1 MLWRGLR
8 GLFEPA
14 LAEGVTLES
23 FFARGVNPMPVFRV
37 ASAPVRA
44 SALALTLLVLA
55 GACAAA
61 PGAEPKANKV
71 ENSNLD
77 APLFYQLLLGEIELR
92 EGQAGTAYQ
101 LMLDAARRSKDE
113 QLFKRA
119 TEIALQARAGD
130 QALAAAVAWR
140 QALPDSQDAMR
151 YQIQLLV
158 ALNRLPEVEEPL
170 LSLLRHAPRPALP
183 SMLEAVPRF
192 LARATD
198 RHATAVFVERALQPF
213 VDAADTRASAL
224 AAIGRAWLL
233 ADDRAKAL
241 AALRRASDADAGA
254 EGPALLA
261 LDMLP
266 ATPEAEAVV
275 TRQLL
280 ARPASPTVRLLYV
293 RTLATS
299 QRLAEA
305 TAQVQILTLAEPKL
319 APPWLTLGA
328 LELEMRRPKEA
339 IAALQN
345 YVRLVEGGA
354 PVNFAA
360 APVVPAP
367 SPADAG
373 DDEDDTPP
381 NTTSALTQAFLLLAQ
396 AAEQDQDFAGAERW
410 LARIDSPQRALEV
423 QARRA
428 SLLARQGKM
437 TAARELIRRVPEQ
450 SPADARAKLL
460 AETELLRDR
469 KMFVEAEQVL
479 AQANKT
485 FPDDTDLLY
494 EQAMLDEKLDRVD
507 VMERLLRRVIEL
519 KADHQQAYNALGYS
533 LSDRKIRLPE
543 ARALI
548 QKALELSPGEPS
560 ITDSLGWVEYR
571 LGNREEAIRLLRG
584 AYQARPDPEIGAHL
598 GEVLWSAG
606 QSEEARRVF
615 REARSRDAQND
626 VLRETLARLRVD
638 L

>member
-1 MLWRGLR
+1 M
-8 GLFEPA
+8 PA
-14 LAEGVTLES
+14 
-23 FFARGVNPMPVFRV
+23 FRV

-44 SALALTLLVLA
+44 CVAALSLLVLA
-55 GACAAA
+55 GFSAAA
-61 PGAEPKANKV
+61 TAPAGGANKV
-71 ENSNLD
+71 ENSDLD

-92 EGQAGTAYQ
+92 DGQSGTAYQ
-101 LMLDAARRSKDE
+101 LMLDAAKRAKDE

-119 TEIALQARAGD
+119 TEIALQARAGE

-140 QALPDSQDAMR
+140 QTLPESQDAMR

-170 LSLLRHAPRPALP
+170 VALLRQAPKPALP

-192 LARATD
+192 LARAAD
-198 RHATAVFVERALQPF
+198 RHATAVLIERALKPF
-213 VDAADTRASAL
+213 ADAPDTRASAL
-224 AAIGRAWLL
+224 VAIGRAWLI
-233 ADDRAKAL
+233 ADDREKAL
-241 AALRRASDADAGA
+241 AALKRASEADPAA

-266 ATPEAEAVV
+266 TTTEAEAVV

-280 ARPASPTVRLLYV
+280 AKPLSPTVRLLYV

-305 TAQVQILTLAEPKL
+305 TSQIQILTKAEPNL

-328 LELEMRRPKEA
+328 LQLELRHPKEA
-339 IAALQN
+339 SAALQN

-360 APVVPAP
+360 APVAPAP
-367 SPADAG
+367 PAAESG

-396 AAEQDQDFAGAERW
+396 ASEQDQDFAGAEKW

-437 TAARELIRRVPEQ
+437 TQARELIRRVPEQ
-450 SPADARAKLL
+450 SPADARAKYL
-460 AETELLRDR
+460 AEAELLRDR
-469 KMFVEAEQVL
+469 KMFSEAEQVL

-485 FPDDTDLLY
+485 FPNDTDLLY

-507 VMERLLRRVIEL
+507 MMEKLLRRVIEL

-533 LSDRKIRLPE
+533 LADRKIRLPE

-571 LGNREEAIRLLRG
+571 LGNRDEAIRLLRG

-606 QSEEARRVF
+606 QSDEARRVF

>member
-1 MLWRGLR
+1 M
-8 GLFEPA
+8 PA
-14 LAEGVTLES
+14 
-23 FFARGVNPMPVFRV
+23 FRV
-37 ASAPVRA
+37 ASGPVRA
-44 SALALTLLVLA
+44 SLVAVSMLVFG
-55 GACAAA
+55 GAAVAA
-61 PGAEPKANKV
+61 PEPSARANKF

-92 EGQAGTAYQ
+92 DGQAGTAYQ
-101 LMLDAARRSKDE
+101 LMLDAAKRSKNE

-119 TEIALQARAGD
+119 TEIALQSRAGE

-170 LSLLRHAPRPALP
+170 VSLLRRAPRPALP
-183 SMLEAVPRF
+183 AMLEAVPRF
-192 LARATD
+192 LARAPD

-213 VDAADTRASAL
+213 VEEKDTRASAL
-224 AAIGRAWLL
+224 VAIGRAWLL

-241 AALRRASDADAGA
+241 AAVRRASDADPGA

-261 LDMLP
+261 LEMLP
-266 ATPEAEAVV
+266 TTTEAEAIV
-275 TRQLL
+275 TRQLS
-280 ARPASPTVRLLYV
+280 AKPSSPTVRLLYV
-293 RTLATS
+293 RTLAMS
-299 QRLAEA
+299 QRLVEA
-305 TAQVQILTLAEPKL
+305 TAQAQLLTESDPNL

-328 LELEMRRPKEA
+328 LQLEMRHPKEA
-339 IAALQN
+339 SAALQH
-345 YVRLVEGGA
+345 YVSLVEGGSA
-354 PVNFAA
+354 VNFAA
-360 APVVPAP
+360 AASTPPAVPAP
-367 SPADAG
+367 AV

-381 NTTSALTQAFLLLAQ
+381 NKTSALTQAFLLLAQ
-396 AAEQDQDFAGAERW
+396 AAEQDQDYPGAERW

-428 SLLARQGKM
+428 SILARQGKM
-437 TAARELIRRVPEQ
+437 AQARELIRRVPEK
-450 SPADARAKLL
+450 SPADARAKFL
-460 AETELLRDR
+460 AEAELLRDG
-469 KMFVEAEQVL
+469 KMYSEAEQVL
-479 AQANKT
+479 ADANKA
-485 FPDDTDLLY
+485 FPDDTDLMY
-494 EQAMLDEKLDRVD
+494 EQAMLDEKLDRLD
-507 VMERLLRRVIEL
+507 VMERLLRRVIAL
-519 KADHQQAYNALGYS
+519 KADHQQAYNALGYTFAE
-533 LSDRKIRLPE
+533 RKIRLPE

-560 ITDSLGWVEYR
+560 ITDSMGWVEYR
-571 LGNREEAIRLLRG
+571 LGNRDEAIRLLRG

-606 QSEEARRVF
+606 QSDEARRIF

>member
-1 MLWRGLR
+1 M
-8 GLFEPA
+8 PA
-14 LAEGVTLES
+14 
-23 FFARGVNPMPVFRV
+23 FRV

-44 SALALTLLVLA
+44 SVAALSLLMLA
-55 GACAAA
+55 GVSVAA
-61 PGAEPKANKV
+61 PGPADESSKV

-92 EGQAGTAYQ
+92 EGQSGTAYQ
-101 LMLDAARRSKDE
+101 LMLDAAKRAKDE

-140 QALPDSQDAMR
+140 KALPDSADAMR

-170 LSLLRHAPRPALP
+170 VALLRQAPLPALP
-183 SMLEAVPRF
+183 SMIEAVPRF

-198 RHATAVFVERALQPF
+198 RRATAVLVEHALQPF
-213 VDAADTRASAL
+213 VDAPDTRTPAL
-224 AAIGRAWLL
+224 VAIGRAWLL

-241 AALRRASDADAGA
+241 AALRRASDGDPGA

-266 ATPEAEAVV
+266 ATPEAENIV

-280 ARPASPTVRLLYV
+280 AKPSSPTVRLLYV
-293 RTLATS
+293 RSLATS

-305 TAQVQILTLAEPKL
+305 TTQVQMLTQAEPNL

-328 LELEMRRPKEA
+328 LQLEMRHPKEA
-339 IAALQN
+339 SAALQN
-345 YVRLVEGGA
+345 YVRLVEAGA

-360 APVVPAP
+360 APVAPAA
-367 SPADAG
+367 PAAEVG

-396 AAEQDQDFAGAERW
+396 AAEQDQDFLGAEKW
-410 LARIDSPQRALEV
+410 LSRIDSPQRALEV

-437 TAARELIRRVPEQ
+437 AQARELIRRVPEQ
-450 SPADARAKLL
+450 SPGDARAKLL

-507 VMERLLRRVIEL
+507 VMEKLLRRVIEL

-533 LSDRKIRLPE
+533 LADRKIRLPE

-571 LGNREEAIRLLRG
+571 LGNREEAIRLLRD
-584 AYQARPDPEIGAHL
+584 AYQLRPDPEIGAHL

-606 QSEEARRVF
+606 QSDEARRVF

>member
-1 MLWRGLR
+1 M
-8 GLFEPA
+8 PA
-14 LAEGVTLES
+14 
-23 FFARGVNPMPVFRV
+23 FRV

-44 SALALTLLVLA
+44 SVAALSLLMLA
-55 GACAAA
+55 GVSAAA
-61 PGAEPKANKV
+61 TAPVGGGNKV
-71 ENSNLD
+71 ENSDLD

-92 EGQAGTAYQ
+92 DGQSGTAYQ

-119 TEIALQARAGD
+119 TEIALQARAGE

-140 QALPDSQDAMR
+140 QALPESQDAMR

-158 ALNRLPEVEEPL
+158 ALNRLPEVEEPVVAL
-170 LSLLRHAPRPALP
+170 LLQAPKPALP

-192 LARATD
+192 LARAAD
-198 RHATAVFVERALQPF
+198 RHATAVLIERALKPF
-213 VDAADTRASAL
+213 VDAPDTRASAL
-224 AAIGRAWLL
+224 VAIGRAWLL
-233 ADDRAKAL
+233 ADDREKAL
-241 AALRRASDADAGA
+241 TALKRASEADPAA

-266 ATPEAEAVV
+266 TTTEAEAVV

-280 ARPASPTVRLLYV
+280 ARPLSPTVRLLYV

-305 TAQVQILTLAEPKL
+305 TTQIQILTKAEPNL

-328 LELEMRRPKEA
+328 LQLELRHPKEA
-339 IAALQN
+339 RAALQN

-360 APVVPAP
+360 APVAPAP
-367 SPADAG
+367 PAAESG

-396 AAEQDQDFAGAERW
+396 ASEQDQDFAGAEKW

-423 QARRA
+423 QSRRA
-428 SLLARQGKM
+428 SLLGRQGKM
-437 TAARELIRRVPEQ
+437 AAARELIRRVPEQ
-450 SPADARAKLL
+450 SPGDARAKLL
-460 AETELLRDR
+460 AEAELLRDR
-469 KMFVEAEQVL
+469 KMWVEAEQVL
-479 AQANKT
+479 AQANKA

-533 LSDRKIRLPE
+533 LADRKIRLPE

-560 ITDSLGWVEYR
+560 ITDSLGWVESR

>member
-1 MLWRGLR
+1 M
-8 GLFEPA
+8 PA
-14 LAEGVTLES
+14 
-23 FFARGVNPMPVFRV
+23 FRV

-44 SALALTLLVLA
+44 SVAALSLLVLA
-55 GACAAA
+55 GVSAAA
-61 PGAEPKANKV
+61 PGPADESNKV

-92 EGQAGTAYQ
+92 DGQSGTAYQ
-101 LMLDAARRSKDE
+101 LMLDAAKRAKDE

-140 QALPDSQDAMR
+140 KTLPDSADAMR

-170 LSLLRHAPRPALP
+170 VALLRQAPLPALP
-183 SMLEAVPRF
+183 SMIEAVPRF

-198 RHATAVFVERALQPF
+198 RRATAVLVEHALQPF
-213 VDAADTRASAL
+213 VDAPDTRTPAL
-224 AAIGRAWLL
+224 VAIGRAWLL
-233 ADDRAKAL
+233 ADDRAKAM
-241 AALRRASDADAGA
+241 AALRRASDADPGA

-266 ATPEAEAVV
+266 ATPEAEDIV

-280 ARPASPTVRLLYV
+280 AKPSSPTVRLLYV

-305 TAQVQILTLAEPKL
+305 TTQVQLLTQAEPNL

-328 LELEMRRPKEA
+328 LQLEMRHPKEA
-339 IAALQN
+339 SAALQN

-360 APVVPAP
+360 APVAPAVPA
-367 SPADAG
+367 ADAG

-396 AAEQDQDFAGAERW
+396 AAEQDQDFVGAEKW
-410 LARIDSPQRALEV
+410 LSRIDSPQRALEV

-437 TAARELIRRVPEQ
+437 AQARELIRRVPEQ
-450 SPADARAKLL
+450 SPGDARAKML

-533 LSDRKIRLPE
+533 LADRKIRLPE

-571 LGNREEAIRLLRG
+571 LGNREEAIRLLRD
-584 AYQARPDPEIGAHL
+584 AYQLRPDPEIGAHL

-606 QSEEARRVF
+606 RSDEARRVF